1 MNIVGIHFNTH
12 ESGAA
17 VLHDGALVCALS
29 QERLDRQKM
38 SDATPAE
45 ALWTALDDAGL
56 SPADVDHL
64 AVSDDIGVEGYYNSR
79 VAFKKAQFRE
89 TWATA
94 IPYFGWKFWR
104 LGEYYRRML
113 ATNRHS
119 SAKRQRRWDALLDD
133 LRKQGFRGEIHSYEH
148 GYNHACTAYY
158 CSGFQDECLV
168 FVMEAA
174 GFINASS
181 VYLGRNGR
189 LEKILDIPWPHSPGR
204 FYETITLLLGFRPAR
219 HEGKITGLAALGDTA
234 VLGDYA
240 RDLFHLCDDRD
251 DVYLSPLIH
260 LWRWDYRRRKEG
272 RALPKPLRNYS
283 KEDIAAAWQM
293 ALEEALVGLV
303 RRYLQRYPHI
313 RRVALAG
320 GVHGNVKLN
329 QRINELEQVEDLYV
343 HPGMSDCGQPVGAA
357 LACWAEREADSNPK
371 PFRHETV
378 YLGPAPDAK
387 EIRRLTN
394 EYQLVFEDAKNDDE
408 LAQRVADLLA
418 ANRIVALCR
427 GRMEYG
433 PRALG
438 ARTIMYAATD
448 PSVNDWLNKQLKRT
462 EFMPFAPVT
471 LIEDAERCYMRGQKS
486 AYTAGFM
493 TVCYDCTDEM
503 KKQSPAVVHVD
514 GTARPQYI
522 SREQNPFYYDVLKKY
537 KQRTGIPSVVNTS
550 FNMHEE
556 PIVCTAADALKAFV
570 ASNLDALVLEDRLLL
585 KERNPS
591 LREKLTGVHEVR
603 QTPIDGHEPQD

>member
-12 ESGAA
+12 ESGVA
-17 VLHDGALVCALS
+17 VLRDGTLVSALS

-64 AVSDDIGVEGYYNSR
+64 AVSDDIGVEGYYDSR

-89 TWATA
+89 TWARA

-113 ATNRHS
+113 ATNRRS
-119 SAKRQRRWDALLDD
+119 SAKRQHRWDALLAD
-133 LRKQGFRGEIHSYEH
+133 LRKQGFGGNIHSYEH

-158 CSGFQDECLV
+158 CSGFQEETLV

-181 VYLGRNGR
+181 VYLGKNGR

-219 HEGKITGLAALGDTA
+219 HEGKITGLAALGDPA

-240 RDLFHLCDDRD
+240 RELFHLEDRD

-272 RALPKPLRNYS
+272 RPLPRPLRNYS
-283 KEDIAAAWQM
+283 REDIAAAWQT
-293 ALEEALVGLV
+293 ALEETIVGLV
-303 RRYLQRYPHI
+303 RRFLERYPHI
-313 RRVALAG
+313 RHVALAG

-329 QRINELEQVEDLYV
+329 QRINELEQVEELYV

-357 LACWAEREADSNPK
+357 LACWAEVEKHPK

-387 EIRRLTN
+387 EIEQLTRD
-394 EYQLVFEDAKNDDE
+394 YQLVFEDTKNDDE
-408 LAQRVADLLA
+408 LADAVAGLLA
-418 ANRIVALCR
+418 DNKIVAICR

-471 LIEDAERCYMRGQKS
+471 LIEDAERCYLLGNKS
-486 AYTAGFM
+486 AYSAGFM
-493 TVCYDCTDEM
+493 TVCYDCTEEM
-503 KKQSPAVVHVD
+503 KQKSPAVVHVD

-522 SREQNPFYYDVLKKY
+522 SRRQNPFYYDVLNQY
-537 KQRTGIPSVVNTS
+537 KRRTEISSVVNTS

-556 PIVCTAADALKAFV
+556 PIVCSVMDALKAFV
-570 ASNLDALVLEDRLLL
+570 ASNLDALVLEDRLLR
-585 KERNPS
+585 KDRNPV
-591 LREKLTGVHEVR
+591 LRENLTGMHEVL
-603 QTPIDGHEPQD
+603 QTPADGEEPQD

>member
-1 MNIVGIHFNTH
+1 MNIVGVHFNTH

-17 VLHDGALVCALS
+17 VLRDGSLICALS

-38 SDATPAE
+38 SDAPPAE
-45 ALWTALDDAGL
+45 ALVAALHDAEL
-56 SPADVDHL
+56 TPADVDHL
-64 AVSDDIGVEGYYNSR
+64 AISDDIGVEGYYNSR

-89 TWATA
+89 TWFKA
-94 IPYFGWKFWR
+94 IPYFGWKLWR

-113 ATNRHS
+113 ITNHRS
-119 SAKRQRRWDALLDD
+119 SAKRQRRWDALLED
-133 LRKQGFRGEIHSYEH
+133 LKKQGFGGGIHSYEH

-181 VYLGRNGR
+181 VYLGKNGR

-219 HEGKITGLAALGDTA
+219 HEGKITGLAALGDPA

-240 RDLFHLCDDRD
+240 RELFHLCDDRD

-272 RALPKPLRNYS
+272 RALPKPLQNYS
-283 KEDIAAAWQM
+283 REDIAAAWQA
-293 ALEEALVGLV
+293 ALEETIVGLV
-303 RRYLQRYPHI
+303 RRYLRRYPQI

-329 QRINELEQVEDLYV
+329 QRINELEQIEEIYV
-343 HPGMSDCGQPVGAA
+343 HPGMGDCGQPVGAA
-357 LACWAEREADSNPK
+357 LACWAELDDDPR

-387 EIRRLTN
+387 DIERLTD
-394 EYQLVFEDAKNDDE
+394 EYQLVFEDTNNDDD

-418 ANRIVALCR
+418 EHNIVAVCR
-427 GRMEYG
+427 GKMEYG

-448 PSVNDWLNKQLKRT
+448 PSVNDWLNRQLKRT

-471 LIEDAERCYMRGQKS
+471 LIEDAEKCYVQGNKS

-493 TVCYDCTDEM
+493 TVCYDCTAEM
-503 KKQSPAVVHVD
+503 KTKSPAVVHVD

-522 SREQNPFYYDVLKKY
+522 SREQNPFYYDVLKQY
-537 KQRTGIPSVVNTS
+537 RRRTGISSVVNTS

-570 ASNLDALVLEDRLLL
+570 ASNLDALVLEEKLLL
-585 KERNPS
+585 KGRNPV
-591 LREKLTGVHEVR
+591 LREKLAGVHEVR
-603 QTPIDGHEPQD
+603 QVPTDGQEPQD

>member
-17 VLHDGALVCALS
+17 VLRDGELCCALS
-29 QERLDRQKM
+29 QERLDRLKM

-45 ALWTALDDAGL
+45 ALWAALDDVGL
-56 SPADVDHL
+56 SPADIDHL

-89 TWATA
+89 TWASA
-94 IPYFGWKFWR
+94 FGYFGWKFWR

-113 ATNRHS
+113 LTNRRS
-119 SAKRQRRWDALLDD
+119 SDKRQRRWDALLAD
-133 LRKQGFRGEIHSYEH
+133 LKQQGFRGQVHSYEH

-158 CSGFQDECLV
+158 GSGFQDECLV

-181 VYLGRNGR
+181 VYLGKDGR

-219 HEGKITGLAALGDTA
+219 HEGKITGLAALGDPA

-240 RDLFHLCDDRD
+240 RELFHLRDDRD
-251 DVYLSPLIH
+251 DVYLSPRIH

-272 RALPKPLRNYS
+272 RGLPKPLRGYS
-283 KEDIAAAWQM
+283 REDIAAAWQT
-293 ALEEALVGLV
+293 ALEETIVGLV
-303 RRYLQRYPHI
+303 RRFLKRYPHI
-313 RRVALAG
+313 HHVALAG

-329 QRINELEQVEDLYV
+329 QRINELQQVEEIYV
-343 HPGMSDCGQPVGAA
+343 HPGMGDCGQPVGAA
-357 LACWAEREADSNPK
+357 LACWAEQEKNPK

-378 YLGPAPDAK
+378 YLGPAPDGK
-387 EIRRLTN
+387 EIERLTS
-394 EYQLVFEDAKNDDE
+394 EYQLVSEDAKDDDE
-408 LAQRVADLLA
+408 LAGKVADLLA
-418 ANRIVALCR
+418 DNKIVALCR

-438 ARTIMYAATD
+438 ARTIMYAASD

-471 LIEDAERCYMRGQKS
+471 L
-486 AYTAGFM
+486 
-493 TVCYDCTDEM
+493 V
-503 KKQSPAVVHVD
+503 
-514 GTARPQYI
+514 
-522 SREQNPFYYDVLKKY
+522 
-537 KQRTGIPSVVNTS
+537 
-550 FNMHEE
+550 
-556 PIVCTAADALKAFV
+556 
-570 ASNLDALVLEDRLLL
+570 
-585 KERNPS
+585 
-591 LREKLTGVHEVR
+591 
-603 QTPIDGHEPQD
+603 